1 MSIKKQFIK
10 TKPICKVTFSVEAK
24 DSASASVIGDF
35 NGWNPAD
42 GILSKLKTGTF
53 KNTFDLPKDASYEF
67 KYVIDGVYVNEPES
81 DSFVF
86 NEYAGAENGVLA
98 L

>member
-10 TKPICKVTFSVEAK
+10 TKPVCKVTFSIEAK
-24 DSASASVIGDF
+24 EATSASVVGDF

-67 KYVIDGVYVNEPES
+67 KYVIDGVYINEPES

-86 NEYAGAENGVLA
+86 NEFAGAENGVLA